1 MLFLE
6 AEASVLFA
14 TTLGLWQGRKS
25 PEPEKSMY
33 YYYFVKFCSVLA
45 EI

>member
-33 YYYFVKFCSVLA
+33 YFVKFCSVLA